1 MLSVES
7 LKCDLNSESDNQ
19 EFVETT
25 ILSEAKKEQPEVS
38 RRRFLKYGAGVV
50 VVGAAAAAAYYALTP
65 PSPPAPP
72 TPTPTT
78 TEIVT
83 TAPPPTTTAPPPMAI
98 SLRGE
103 TTSDANFYLWDKD
116 SNVTP
121 GGLLAEY
128 ERNTGVRVTLERLDW
143 MAHYERSRLEL
154 QSKSPTYDFFC
165 YDSYVR
171 GSYLP
176 NDWFSD
182 WKELESK
189 TGLEMDFADI
199 LPKMVEDEGMYGG
212 KILGIPSTNCS
223 APAFGYRRSL
233 FEDPRLKDEFEKK
246 YGHPLAPPNSW
257 EEVNELAEFF
267 TRKINGVQWY
277 GLSLLMAPEAASDE
291 FYYRWLTMGGPGKE
305 GRRQSFGIVD
315 DKFQPL
321 INNDTGVR
329 ALKLVVEIYKNKWCA
344 PGGTEVAWLDFTSNF
359 RAGDIALGYIWACA
373 WAGVEDPSVSKAAG
387 DMGWLAIPLE
397 KDGVYSFASLM
408 MAINKFGKQ
417 PEETYKFLRWIFAPE
432 QDKRMALLGNGPIRL
447 SSYKDPQISSD
458 PMQQVIYKLITSPSV
473 PQCDLPE
480 FGEMNYEFSLEVQKA
495 AQGQISAERALD
507 DTADKWREILK
518 KAGYY
523 G

>member
-1 MLSVES
+1 MG
-7 LKCDLNSESDNQ
+7 
-19 EFVETT
+19 
-25 ILSEAKKEQPEVS
+25 EAKKEPSEVS

-116 SNVTP
+116 TNVTP

-128 ERNTGVRVTLERLDW
+128 ERNTGVKVTLERLDW
-143 MAHYERSRLEL
+143 MAHYEKSRLEL

-189 TGLEMDFADI
+189 TGQEMGFADI
-199 LPKMVEDEGMYGG
+199 IPKIVEDEGTYEG
-212 KILGIPSTNCS
+212 KILGIPSG
-223 APAFGYRRSL
+223 AFMGPLFGYRKSL
-233 FEDPRLKDEFEKK
+233 FEDPRLQDEFENK
-246 YGHPLAPPNSW
+246 YGHPLAPPDSW
-257 EEVNELAEFF
+257 EQVNELAEFF
-267 TRKINGVQWY
+267 TREIDGKKWY
-277 GLSLLMAPEAASDE
+277 GITLMMAPEAASDE
-291 FYYRWLTMGGPGKE
+291 FYFRWVTTGGGKG
-305 GRRQSFGIVD
+305 GRRSSFLIVD
-315 DKFQPL
+315 EKFQPL
-321 INNDTGVR
+321 INNDIGVK
-329 ALKLVVEIYKNKWCA
+329 ALELMVEVFKKKWCA
-344 PGGTEVAWLDFTSNF
+344 PGGTEIAWVDVATNYF
-359 RAGDIALGYIWACA
+359 AGDIALAYQWSCSY
-373 WAGVEDPSVSKAAG
+373 AGVDDPGISKAAG
-387 DMGWLAIPLE
+387 DVGFHALPLPA
-397 KDGVYSFASLM
+397 DGANGHASLM
-408 MAINKFGKQ
+408 MAINKFGKH
-417 PEETYKFLRWIFAPE
+417 PEETYKFLRWMFTPE
-432 QDKRMALLGNGPIRL
+432 QDKRMALLGNNPTRL
-447 SSYKDPQISSD
+447 SSYQDPD
-458 PMQQVIYKLITSPSV
+458 VMANPMNQALYKMVAGTSV
-473 PQCDLPE
+473 PQPDLPE
-480 FGEMNYEFSLEVQKA
+480 FAEMNYEFSLEIQNA
-495 AQGQISAERALD
+495 ALGKKSAKQALD
-507 DTADKWREILK
+507 DAAKKWREILK